1 MSELQVVT
9 APVARADAAARQA
22 LQHALLTW
30 FARYGRDLPWR
41 RTRDPYAILV
51 SEVMLQQ
58 TQVDRVLPKYTEFL
72 AQFPTL
78 EVLAAAPTATVI
90 QAWAGLGYNR
100 RAVNLQRTAQAVRA
114 AHGGVFPREVAVL
127 RQLPGIGDYTAGA
140 VACFA
145 FEHDVVFFDTN
156 IRRVLRRVLLG
167 EDTAGTAA
175 GDRALRPL
183 AAALLPPGQGWAWNQ
198 GIMEVGALLCRTSK
212 PLCWQ
217 CPLRSHCAAF
227 AARRTADETVF
238 SQYADP
244 PATPPRRV
252 AERKEAPF
260 VGSNRYYRGRVVA
273 ALRALPAG
281 AGLAADVLVRAV
293 KPDYDAAHEQTW
305 WQQVLAGL
313 VRDGL
318 IEWANDGTVRLPG
331 GQADLPA

>member
-1 MSELQVVT
+1 MSKPQVAT
-9 APVARADAAARQA
+9 APAAPPDAPARQA
-22 LQHALLTW
+22 LQHALLSW
-30 FARYGRDLPWR
+30 FAHYGRDLPWR

-58 TQVDRVLPKYTEFL
+58 TQVDRVLPKYAAFL

-78 EVLAAAPTATVI
+78 DALAAAPTASVI

-100 RAVNLQRTAQAVRA
+100 RAVNLQRTTQAVRD

-145 FEHDVVFFDTN
+145 FEQDVVFFDTN

-167 EDTAGTAA
+167 EDAAGTAA

-198 GIMEVGALLCRTSK
+198 GIMEVGALLCRSSK
-212 PLCWQ
+212 PRCWQ
-217 CPLRSHCAAF
+217 CPLRDHCAAF
-227 AARRTADETVF
+227 AARRTADENVF
-238 SQYADP
+238 DRYADQ
-244 PATPPRRV
+244 PARPVRRV

-260 VGSNRYYRGRVVA
+260 IGSNRYYRGRVVA
-273 ALRALPAG
+273 TLRALPAG
-281 AGLAADVLVRAV
+281 AGLAADVLLRAV
-293 KPDYDAAHEQTW
+293 KPDYDAANEQAW
-305 WQQVLAGL
+305 GQQLLAGL

-318 IEWANDGTVRLPG
+318 IEYANDGTVRLPG
-331 GQADLPA
+331 GQGDLPA